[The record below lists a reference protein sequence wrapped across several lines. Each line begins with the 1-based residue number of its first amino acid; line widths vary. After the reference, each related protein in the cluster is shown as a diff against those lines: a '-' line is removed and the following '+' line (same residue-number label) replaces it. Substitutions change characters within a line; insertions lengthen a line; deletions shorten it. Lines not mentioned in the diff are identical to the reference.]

1 MNEFLRNLLFL
12 PEQASTFSTRVDSVH
27 FFVIAMTMVASLLV
41 GLTALFFFVRYR
53 RTHENQRT
61 PRVEPTLLLEVAF
74 VAVPLAFFLLWFA
87 IGYRDFVWVNTPPK
101 GAMDVYV
108 MGKQWMWKFAYP
120 DGPNSVS
127 TLRVPAGR
135 PVRLLMTSRDV
146 IHSFYV
152 PSFRIKKDV
161 LPGRYTQTWFEA
173 TKPGRYE
180 IFCAEYCGLS
190 HSAMIGEVI
199 VLPPEEYDAWL
210 AEQKRSPNLAARQ
223 DGSLAPD
230 EDMAVM
236 GNLVQQGE
244 RVAVRLGC
252 FKCHSVDGSPHIGPT
267 FLDMYGRQVKLAS
280 GQTIVADDA
289 YLTESMMDP
298 RAKIAMGYEPVMP
311 TFQGQIAGA
320 EGAALVEFIK
330 SLRTDAV
337 RDTLK
342 GPVYESVRGQ

>member
-1 MNEFLRNLLFL
+1 MNDFLRNILFL
-12 PEQASTFSTRVDSVH
+12 PEQASTFASRVDSLH
-27 FFVIAMTMVASLLV
+27 YFVVGVTAVASTLV

-53 RTHENQRT
+53 RTSENQRT
-61 PRVEPTLLLEVAF
+61 PRIEPTLLLEVGF
-74 VAVPLAFFLLWFA
+74 VSVPLAFFLVWFA
-87 IGYRDFVWVNTPPK
+87 VGYRDFVWVQTPPED
-101 GAMDVYV
+101 AMDVYV
-108 MGKQWMWKFAYP
+108 MGKQWMFKFSYP
-120 DGPNSVS
+120 EGPNSVS

-152 PSFRIKKDV
+152 PAFRVKQDL

-199 VLPPEEYDAWL
+199 VLPPEEFDAWL
-210 AEQKRSPNLAARQ
+210 DEQKRSPALADRQ
-223 DGSLAPD
+223 DGSLAPE
-230 EDMAVM
+230 EDLAVM
-236 GNLVQQGE
+236 GNLVAQGE

-252 FKCHSVDGSPHIGPT
+252 FKCHTVDGEPHIGPT
-267 FLDMYGRQVKLAS
+267 FLNMYGREVKLAS
-280 GQTIVADDA
+280 GETIIADEA
-289 YLTESMMDP
+289 YLTESMVDP

-311 TFQGQIAGA
+311 TFQGLIAGG
-320 EGAALVEFIK
+320 EGAALVEYIK
-330 SLRTDAV
+330 SLRTEAV
-337 RDTLK
+337 RETLK